1 MLYAYNTSLHSSTRT
16 SPFKLIFGRDP
27 RLAVDGIEELAY
39 DTVSYEKQLK
49 ERLGKY
55 ERLVKE
61 HLLIAMQSQKDWYDT
76 NASRVVLF
84 RVGEPVWLSIPIR
97 SKLQPRWEGG
107 WTVMEILNRVNVR
120 IRHKDTRERVVHV
133 NRLRLR
139 YNRNTDF
146 SEPSTNIQIT
156 RLLENNHNYSLLEQE
171 SEDIESNNST
181 QPVPRRSGR
190 IRRLPQYLEDY
201 VLY

>member
-1 MLYAYNTSLHSSTRT
+1 MRRAGPGLGPEYVGPGRASGLSTSGRAGPRAWVEDFGPGSGLEFRPVAT
-16 SPFKLIFGRDP
+16 SI
-27 RLAVDGIEELAY
+27 
-39 DTVSYEKQLK
+39 
-49 ERLGKY
+49 
-55 ERLVKE
+55 
-61 HLLIAMQSQKDWYDT
+61 
-76 NASRVVLF
+76 
-84 RVGEPVWLSIPIR
+84 
-97 SKLQPRWEGG
+97 
-107 WTVMEILNRVNVR
+107 MEILNRG
-120 IRHKDTRERVVHV
+120 HKDTRERVVHV

-146 SEPSTNIQIT
+146 AEPSTNIQIT

-201 VLY
+201 VLD